1 MLEDGLFVI
10 RKTKKPNKCV
20 TVTFRLTTDGYWLG
34 KMSVY

>member
-10 RKTKKPNKCV
+10 RKTKKLNKCV
-20 TVTFRLTTDGYWLG
+20 TVTFRLTTDGWLG